1 MDKIK
6 MELTWHN
13 CKTCPPQE
21 DFNSY
26 LLVTDG
32 WDIKE
37 MRWCGCFRN
46 RISVIKEQDLDKY
59 WWADIIQTVHKTNE
73 LKENET
79 ATIRN

>member
-1 MDKIK
+1 MDKFK

-13 CKTCPPQE
+13 CKTCPPKE

-37 MRWCGCFRN
+37 MRWFKRDGVFVN
-46 RISVIKEQDLDKY
+46 RYSEIKGEELSNW
-59 WWADIIQTVHKTNE
+59 WWADILQTVHKTPE
-73 LKENET
+73 FKEIMNV
-79 ATIRN
+79 

>member
-1 MDKIK
+1 MDKFK

-13 CKTCPPQE
+13 CKTCPPKE

-37 MRWCGCFRN
+37 MRWVKSDNVFVN
-46 RISVIKEQDLDKY
+46 RYSEIKGKDLINW
-59 WWADIIQTVHKTNE
+59 WWADLVQTVHKTPEFKEE
-73 LKENET
+73 LK
-79 ATIRN
+79 

>member
-1 MDKIK
+1 MEKFK

-13 CKTCPPQE
+13 CKTYPPKE

-37 MRWCGCFRN
+37 MRWVKSDNVFVN
-46 RISVIKEQDLDKY
+46 RYSEIKDEDLINW
-59 WWADIIQTVHKTNE
+59 WWADMVQTVHKTPE
-73 LKENET
+73 FKEGLL
-79 ATIRN
+79 